1 MIRRSFA
8 LFAAAALAT
17 FAGGSPVL
25 AQESRPSAEYPDD
38 EYERYSAEQLD
49 NLVGSIALYPD
60 ALLAQVLV
68 AATFPDQVEEAARFV
83 RANGT
88 DDVDD
93 QNWDVSVKAVAHYP
107 SALNMMADKA
117 DWTTALGRAYAV
129 QSSDVMAAV
138 QRMRAMADA
147 QGNLQST
154 QQQSISRDDGNY
166 VIAPTQTRMIY
177 VPVYDP
183 YVVYTRPI
191 FSRGFYTPFWSY
203 GVGFPIGAWLNYDFN
218 WRTRNVYYHGW
229 DVNNYGYGG
238 GWRQRSRPFINIT
251 SIYVNPRYRNV
262 YFGRDVIRRRVQYSN
277 VDRYP
282 GVHRDTRFSRGP
294 IVYRGSQRSVGYDR
308 GYYGRDFDRTYDRG
322 DNRDRGYDSRDDNR
336 SYDRG
341 GNRNGGRTVIV
352 DQSRNRDVIVNQG
365 QGGSVGRPDN
375 RGVYGRGL
383 YDGNGNRGLYDQ
395 NSTRGGERT
404 VIVERGQGGS
414 VGRAP
419 DRSDR
424 GNFER
429 SGGNRAGDSQRG
441 GYRDVN
447 PIGTWGRDNAGGG
460 GRRVESSAGNVPQ
473 RESRGGGVGQPDRQQ
488 RDESRGRG
496 NGGVGVGGGSPTG
509 MTRSP
514 QSNDAPMI
522 NPRRAE
528 PQGNAG
534 ANGGSGNGGGRG
546 ARERP

>member
-1 MIRRSFA
+1 MIRRLIA
-8 LFAAAALAT
+8 LFAATALAT
-17 FAGGSPVL
+17 FAGGVPVF

-68 AATFPDQVEEAARFV
+68 AATFPDQVEQAARFV

-107 SALNMMADKA
+107 SALNMMADKG

-147 QGNLQST
+147 QGNLQTT

-166 VIAPTQTRMIY
+166 VIAPTQTRVIY

-191 FSRGFYTPFWSY
+191 FSRGFYTPFWSS

-218 WRTRNVYYHGW
+218 WRTRSVYYHGW
-229 DVNNYGYGG
+229 DVNYYGDGG
-238 GWRQRSRPFINIT
+238 GWRQRSRPHIHIT
-251 SIYVNPRYRNV
+251 NVYIDPRYRNV
-262 YFGRDVIRRRVQYSN
+262 YVNRDVIRRRVQYSN

-294 IVYRGSQRSVGYDR
+294 VVYRGSQRGVGYDR
-308 GYYGRDFDRTYDRG
+308 GYDSRDFDRTYDRG
-322 DNRDRGYDSRDDNR
+322 FNGRDYDRF
-336 SYDRG
+336 YDRG
-341 GNRNGGRTVIV
+341 TNRRTSRTVIV
-352 DQSRNRDVIVNQG
+352 DQSRSRDVIVNQG

-375 RGVYGRGL
+375 
-383 YDGNGNRGLYDQ
+383 
-395 NSTRGGERT
+395 RGGERT

-424 GNFER
+424 GNYHR
-429 SGGNRAGDSQRG
+429 SGGDRTGGNQRG

-460 GRRVESSAGNVPQ
+460 GSRSESSAGNGPP
-473 RESRGGGVGQPDRQQ
+473 RESRGGGMSQLERQP

-496 NGGVGVGGGSPTG
+496 NGGGFGLGNPSEMMRG
-509 MTRSP
+509 P
-514 QSNDAPMI
+514 QRNDAPMI

-528 PQGNAG
+528 PRGNAG
-534 ANGGSGNGGGRG
+534 ANGGGGNGGGRDG
-546 ARERP
+546 RERP

>member
-17 FAGGSPVL
+17 FAGASPAT
-25 AQESRPSAEYPDD
+25 AQESRSSAEYPDD
-38 EYERYSAEQLD
+38 EYERYSDEQLD

-107 SALNMMADKA
+107 SALNMMADKG
-117 DWTTALGRAYAV
+117 DWTIALGRAYAV

-147 QGNLQST
+147 QGNLLSN
-154 QQQSISRDDGNY
+154 QQQSVSRDDGNY
-166 VIAPTQTRMIY
+166 IIAPTQTRVIY

-183 YVVYTRPI
+183 YDVYTRPL
-191 FSRGFYTPFWSY
+191 FRSGSYSPFWSF
-203 GVGFPIGAWLNYDFN
+203 GIGFPIGAWLNYDVN
-218 WRTRNVYYHGW
+218 WRARNVYYHGW
-229 DVNNYGYGG
+229 DVGSYGYGG
-238 GWRQRSRPFINIT
+238 GWRQRSRPYIDIT
-251 SIYVNPRYRNV
+251 NIYVNPRYRNV
-262 YFGRDVIRRRVQYSN
+262 YINRDVIRRRVEYRN
-277 VDRYP
+277 VDRYG

-294 IVYRGSQRSVGYDR
+294 VVYRGSQRSVGYDR
-308 GYYGRDFDRTYDRG
+308 GYDRRDYD
-322 DNRDRGYDSRDDNR
+322 R
-336 SYDRG
+336 SYDRSG
-341 GNRNGGRTVIV
+341 SRNGGGRTVIV
-352 DQSRNRDVIVNQG
+352 DQSRNRNVIVNQG
-365 QGGSVGRPDN
+365 QGGSVGRQDNRSVYSSGSN
-375 RGVYGRGL
+375 RGVYDR
-383 YDGNGNRGLYDQ
+383 NSNRGTYDRG
-395 NSTRGGERT
+395 SYDRGGNVGGDRS

-419 DRSDR
+419 DR
-424 GNFER
+424 
-429 SGGNRAGDSQRG
+429 GDRG
-441 GYRDVN
+441 GYRDAN
-447 PIGTWGRDNAGGG
+447 SNGTWGRDNAGGG
-460 GRRVESSAGNVPQ
+460 GRRRESSTGDMPQ
-473 RESRGGGVGQPDRQQ
+473 REPRGGGISQPDRSQ

-496 NGGVGVGGGSPTG
+496 NGGGGFGGGSPSG
-509 MTRSP
+509 MTRGP
-514 QSNDAPMI
+514 ERNDAPMI

-528 PQGNAG
+528 PQG
-534 ANGGSGNGGGRG
+534 GGGRGNGGGGNGAGRG